1 MSKKKEPTV
10 IHKAKC
16 IEKKTF
22 LLNQLPT
29 ITAYLDAG
37 MSAKKMRGMLFN
49 MYKNKV
55 SNPNAALFCI
65 CLMEVVKE
73 GEPTET
79 LSFSKNWNNKLACPY
94 YTTIRLNSTK
104 YEKGKIYS
112 IVTTK

>member
-1 MSKKKEPTV
+1 MKKRTT

-22 LLNQLPT
+22 LLNQLPA

-49 MYKNKV
+49 MYKKKV
-55 SNPNAALFCI
+55 SNPNTALFCI
-65 CLMEVVKE
+65 CLMEVVKD

-79 LSFSKNWNNKLACPY
+79 LKFSQNWNNKLACRY
-94 YTTIRLNSTK
+94 YTTIRLNNTK
-104 YEKGKIYS
+104 YEAGKIYEVV
-112 IVTTK
+112 IEK